1 MQNILIKIGAVLFVV
16 LLLGSCK
23 KYDEGPWISFRSA
36 EKRLIGEYKLTK
48 CTIDG
53 EDVSS
58 YLINDSVSFEMEFRN
73 DVGYYFNMFI
83 STGIYE
89 RNHNIYYIW
98 SFKNKN
104 TEVSVFDKEVTY
116 DDYLCCVPPVIPFTD
131 EESSMLEIKRLKNNE
146 LIYEI
151 NYANK
156 NYRYEFDKKK

>member
-1 MQNILIKIGAVLFVV
+1 MKNKIVFYVIIIIFFFNAN
-16 LLLGSCK
+16 SCK

-89 RNHNIYYIW
+89 RNHNISLASE
-98 SFKNKN
+98 SFEK
-104 TEVSVFDKEVTY
+104 SH
-116 DDYLCCVPPVIPFTD
+116 
-131 EESSMLEIKRLKNNE
+131 
-146 LIYEI
+146 
-151 NYANK
+151 
-156 NYRYEFDKKK
+156 KK